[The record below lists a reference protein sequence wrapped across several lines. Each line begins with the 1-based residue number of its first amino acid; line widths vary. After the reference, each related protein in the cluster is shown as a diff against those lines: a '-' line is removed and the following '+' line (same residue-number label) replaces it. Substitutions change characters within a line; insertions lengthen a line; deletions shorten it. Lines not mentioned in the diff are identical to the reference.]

1 MSSNLSNLK
10 KLPIYKKKINK
21 GIIYLFSFYYVS
33 TYLLYISNRLYLV
46 GYSTTNGLFIVPV
59 PPPTILMSG
68 FR

>member
-33 TYLLYISNRLYLV
+33 TYLLYISHRYILRYYTDNLY
-46 GYSTTNGLFIVPV
+46 GLLSEPS
-59 PPPTILMSG
+59 PDSILISE